1 MHIFAF
7 IFSCGEGGLFD
18 NAIAVTVVAGTIA
31 LAAFLPT
38 SLPIFPPQSIG
49 GTSIEREGRSL
60 PFTLINVCNTVSY
73 LNILLYYI
81 YLMYL
86 ITFLSK
92 LFINVKF

>member
-60 PFTLINVCNTVSY
+60 PFTLINVCHKVSY
-73 LNILLYYI
+73 LNILLYHNLSDVFDYI
-81 YLMYL
+81 L
-86 ITFLSK
+86 K
-92 LFINVKF
+92 

>member
-38 SLPIFPPQSIG
+38 SLPIFPPQFIG

-60 PFTLINVCNTVSY
+60 PFTLINVCHTVSY
-73 LNILLYYI
+73 LNILLYYN
-81 YLMYL
+81 
-86 ITFLSK
+86 LSDVFDYILK
-92 LFINVKF
+92 